1 MARIFTSRIRPSGR
15 SRVVF
20 INARFPEIWFS
31 VKICLE
37 IVPLLTG
44 NLRDNLNQRASR
56 RRPDSRPRPCKHC
69 AASLDFNRALH
80 DTKPRKLPGILSR
93 WKIDDVEV
101 ERELAFVRLGFAQPS
116 FSPVPCQIGRGL
128 ECRDIYL
135 SGKIERFDHIRN
147 TVRAE
152 NRRARHD
159 VKVEMRPGAV
169 SRISQFS

>member
-31 VKICLE
+31 VKIYLE

-44 NLRDNLNQRASR
+44 NLRDNLNQERADDDPIADRDLVNIAPLRWISIA
-56 RRPDSRPRPCKHC
+56 HC
-69 AASLDFNRALH
+69 TIQR
-80 DTKPRKLPGILSR
+80 PRKLPGILSR

-128 ECRDIYL
+128 ECRDIY
-135 SGKIERFDHIRN
+135 
-147 TVRAE
+147 
-152 NRRARHD
+152 
-159 VKVEMRPGAV
+159 
-169 SRISQFS
+169 

>member
-1 MARIFTSRIRPSGR
+1 MVQHKREIKTSPFRRTGTEYQ
-15 SRVVF
+15 VF
-20 INARFPEIWFS
+20 
-31 VKICLE
+31 
-37 IVPLLTG
+37 
-44 NLRDNLNQRASR
+44 
-56 RRPDSRPRPCKHC
+56 
-69 AASLDFNRALH
+69 LH

-101 ERELAFVRLGFAQPS
+101 ERELAFVTLGFAQRS

-135 SGKIERFDHIRN
+135 SGKIERFDHIGN
-147 TVRAE
+147 AIRAE

-169 SRISQFS
+169 PRISQFS